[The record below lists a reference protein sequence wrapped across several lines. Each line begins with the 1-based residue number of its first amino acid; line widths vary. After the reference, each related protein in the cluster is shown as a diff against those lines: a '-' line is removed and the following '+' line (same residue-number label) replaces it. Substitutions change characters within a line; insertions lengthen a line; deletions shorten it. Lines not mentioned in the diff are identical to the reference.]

1 MSTGKHWGIC
11 LRTTAVVIVVLAILF
26 GIMGAID
33 GGSRAAF
40 YGVLGGVSIGAI
52 LGAFYA
58 VLLLLFSKTDK

>member
-1 MSTGKHWGIC
+1 MSTSKHWGAC
-11 LRTTAVVIVVLAILF
+11 LRTTAAVMLILAILF
-26 GIMGAID
+26 GIMGAVG

-58 VLLLLFSKTDK
+58 VILLLFARTDK